1 MSVTVNVTRLYSET
15 LEVKKVE
22 VLAKNQ
28 FRVKYDNAGTELVV
42 KYDLSTLEHLV
53 LQLRGSHDGVL
64 DRFDNTPVPVVWFAV
79 WGSGTYSRET
89 RREEISVTS
98 YPHYAFLASGETETA
113 ETETATYTPVAL
125 TNRQKLD
132 QFRLAY
138 QDVWEPQVEA
148 WLQAAVRYIGLS
160 FDILKRGGLMLKAAS
175 WTIHQMALDTATFDR
190 GDLARLTELMAAGA
204 LDVTTAAEFAVYLN
218 GLGQY
223 FPDGPVKPRTAH
235 GIPEPGATHIPVGV
249 LWVDEDAEGNL
260 VRVNSNAV
268 VFYDSYEV
276 PSGYNPHDVSWLD
289 TLTLPPLATPGNLT
303 LTPGDTEIVASWDAV
318 TNAEGYRVYVR
329 QGNTG
334 SYGNP
339 VTRSDNMALSE
350 TLTGLTNSQ
359 VYSVRVSAYA
369 DDENDYADSD
379 AVSDTATPTP

>member
-1 MSVTVNVTRLYSET
+1 MSLTAKLSFIPDNSLVT
-15 LEVKKVE
+15 KKVE
-22 VLAKNQ
+22 VLASDVY
-28 FRVKYDNAGTELVV
+28 RIKYEYNGVETVV
-42 KYDLSTLEHLV
+42 KFDLSTFDGDR
-53 LQLRGSHDGVL
+53 LQHSKGQLGSHYGVL
-64 DRFDNTPVPVVWFAV
+64 WRYKRTTPAQAEFGA
-79 WGSGTYSRET
+79 WGQSGSKFSRTLET
-89 RREEISVTS
+89 
-98 YPHYAFLASGETETA
+98 YPHYLYVAVGESETA
-113 ETETATYTPVAL
+113 ETETVTYTPAAL
-125 TNRQKLD
+125 TNLQKLD
-132 QFRLAY
+132 QFRSAY
-138 QDVWEPQVEA
+138 QDVWEPQVER
-148 WLQAAVRYIGLS
+148 WLQDAVRYIGLS
-160 FDILKRGGLMLKAAS
+160 FDILRRGGLVLKAAS
-175 WTIHQMALDTATFDR
+175 YTIHQMALDTAAFDR

-235 GIPEPGATHIPVGV
+235 GIPEPGATHTPVGV

-276 PSGYNPHDVSWLD
+276 PTAYNPNDVSWLD

-303 LTPGDTEIVASWDAV
+303 LTPGDTEIVVSWDAV

-339 VTRSDNMALSE
+339 VTRSDNTALSE

-359 VYSVRVSAYA
+359 LYSVRVIAYA
-369 DDENDYADSD
+369 DDENDYADSA
-379 AVSDTATPTP
+379 AVSGTATPTP